1 MREPDRV
8 GGLVVAC
15 LGGAIVVESLRM
27 PRYGPLFS
35 APGFFPLVV
44 GSAIMLMGL
53 ALLAV
58 GGSVAAAR
66 KATAAVKEVP
76 DQSASGET
84 SDGPGSPTAGV
95 RIPGV
100 VTAAVLSLGYVL
112 SLNFIPYWLATAGF
126 LFASVQHFGRVGVVR
141 ALAISTAVSAG
152 LSLLF
157 GRGFLIPLP

>member
-8 GGLVVAC
+8 GGLVVAG

-27 PRYGPLFS
+27 PRYGPLFA

-53 ALLAV
+53 ALLVV
-58 GGSVAAAR
+58 GGSVAGPR
-66 KATAAVKEVP
+66 KARGAVEEVP
-76 DQSASGET
+76 GQSGSGEV
-84 SDGPGSPTAGV
+84 SKLPGLRTAGV

-100 VTAAVLSLGYVL
+100 VPAGVLSLGYVL
-112 SLNFIPYWLATAGF
+112 SLNFIPYWLATSGF
-126 LFASVQHFGRVGVVR
+126 LFASVRHFGRVGVVR